1 MQHRPHLYVCVS
13 TSLRIFSYA
22 FDIFRASVPL
32 YRQRQEFVEAVGRPF
47 IDGGHVNDETV
58 GYIVS
63 GATVHINRHVR
74 EASFQIIR

>member
-1 MQHRPHLYVCVS
+1 M
-13 TSLRIFSYA
+13 
-22 FDIFRASVPL
+22 
-32 YRQRQEFVEAVGRPF
+32 GRPF
-47 IDGGHVNDETV
+47 IDGGHLTDETV

>member
-1 MQHRPHLYVCVS
+1 MVLLCATHPSCL
-13 TSLRIFSYA
+13 
-22 FDIFRASVPL
+22 PP
-32 YRQRQEFVEAVGRPF
+32 QRQEFVDAVGRPF
-47 IDGGHVNDETV
+47 IDGEHLNDETV

>member
-1 MQHRPHLYVCVS
+1 MCQYLMVFVH
-13 TSLRIFSYA
+13 
-22 FDIFRASVPL
+22 SVPACL
-32 YRQRQEFVEAVGRPF
+32 SCLSRQRQEFVDAVGRPF
-47 IDGGHVNDETV
+47 IDGGHLNDETV